1 MTFDT
6 SSGPSGGPLS
16 TGPGAP
22 RLNRWAR
29 ESDPALRSRTGAQP
43 HLQSLAQEYAAKLRQ
58 AGYSVA
64 QGVAALQQSGKSV
77 VARPAAAAGV
87 AAEIRELEAMARTV
101 FGADVD
107 RWLQQPNHLLGGHT
121 PASMMFAP
129 TGRSKVRQLLKAYAL
144 AA

>member
-1 MTFDT
+1 MLQHPFKDCAHFV
-6 SSGPSGGPLS
+6 
-16 TGPGAP
+16 GANADAP
-22 RLNRWAR
+22 D
-29 ESDPALRSRTGAQP
+29 SALRSRTGAQP

-64 QGVAALQQSGKSV
+64 QSVAALLQSGKSV
-77 VARPAAAAGV
+77 AARPAAAAGV
-87 AAEIRELEAMARTV
+87 AAEVRELEAMARTV

-107 RWLQQPNHLLGGHT
+107 HWLQHPNDLLGGHT

>member
-6 SSGPSGGPLS
+6 SSGPSGGPLFTAS
-16 TGPGAP
+16 GTP

-43 HLQSLAQEYAAKLRQ
+43 HLQSLAQEYAAKLRH

-77 VARPAAAAGV
+77 AARPAAAAGV

-107 RWLQQPNHLLGGHT
+107 HWLRQPNHLLGGHT

-129 TGRSKVRQLLKAYAL
+129 TGRSKVRQLLTAYAL

>member
-1 MTFDT
+1 MMFDT
-6 SSGPSGGPLS
+6 SSGPSGGPLF
-16 TGPGAP
+16 TGSGTP

-29 ESDPALRSRTGAQP
+29 EPDPALRSRTVAQP
-43 HLQSLAQEYAAKLRQ
+43 RLQSLAQEYAAKLRQ

-77 VARPAAAAGV
+77 AARPAAAAGV
-87 AAEIRELEAMARTV
+87 AAEIRELEAMARGV

-107 RWLQQPNHLLGGHT
+107 HWLRQPNHLLGGHT